1 MNRKTIIFFI
11 PIPVPIPN
19 KLPKT
24 AKEWESQFFRNRNR
38 HSSST
43 WYEVISLA
51 VFFRHANAK
60 WHRGRRNIYGPPV
73 ATEVIQMPHVIMT
86 RADEK
91 SQVRQC
97 LGFCTA
103 DCWSLLAYE
112 LAKQ

>member
-97 LGFCTA
+97 LGF
-103 DCWSLLAYE
+103 
-112 LAKQ
+112 